1 MKLTDLSRPSSGDRN
16 RPRKSRA
23 KPGAKR
29 GRPKGVKNL
38 LTLERELQAKL
49 DGGEELAKT
58 WLVETM
64 QIAGRMMRRYCPI
77 DQHSNNKRAGGD
89 VEKFYRA
96 CELVTRTGRSK
107 CLMSSPS
114 RHQLKPEEM
123 TPRTSASSK
132 RPRGGERDCLRVVC
146 PEPRLRPNG
155 DLQASRDRRSEDV
168 CILPIVSNPWVAVPA

>member
-1 MKLTDLSRPSSGDRN
+1 MKLTDLSRPSSGERN

-29 GRPKGVKNL
+29 GRPKGAKNL

-77 DQHSNNKRAGGD
+77 DQNGNKRAGGD

-96 CELVTRTGRSK
+96 CEMVTRTAVPLLPFQS
-107 CLMSSPS
+107 
-114 RHQLKPEEM
+114 
-123 TPRTSASSK
+123 
-132 RPRGGERDCLRVVC
+132 
-146 PEPRLRPNG
+146 PRLSAVAIAPAPPQRITRVRCTILDEHG
-155 DLQASRDRRSEDV
+155 RLVSSTVDGEEVDLPAPEDTGYGTSH
-168 CILPIVSNPWVAVPA
+168 LG

>member
-1 MKLTDLSRPSSGDRN
+1 MNLTDLSRPSGGDRN

-23 KPGAKR
+23 KPG
-29 GRPKGVKNL
+29 RPKGAKNL

-77 DQHSNNKRAGGD
+77 DQNGNERASGD

-96 CELVTRTGRSK
+96 CELVTRTAVPLLPFQS
-107 CLMSSPS
+107 
-114 RHQLKPEEM
+114 
-123 TPRTSASSK
+123 
-132 RPRGGERDCLRVVC
+132 
-146 PEPRLRPNG
+146 PRLSAIAIAPAPPDQRTTVRVTILNQDG
-155 DLQASRDRRSEDV
+155 RLEYSDLDGGTPHV
-168 CILPIVSNPWVAVPA
+168 G

>member
-1 MKLTDLSRPSSGDRN
+1 MKLSDLSRPSSGDRH
-16 RPRKSRA
+16 RPRRSRA

-29 GRPKGVKNL
+29 GRPKGAKNL

-77 DQHSNNKRAGGD
+77 DQNGNKRAGGD

-96 CELVTRTGRSK
+96 CELVTRTAVPLLPFQS
-107 CLMSSPS
+107 
-114 RHQLKPEEM
+114 
-123 TPRTSASSK
+123 
-132 RPRGGERDCLRVVC
+132 
-146 PEPRLRPNG
+146 PRLSAVAIAPAPPPHHRIRVRCTILDEHGRLVSSTVDGEEVELPAPEDTG
-155 DLQASRDRRSEDV
+155 DGMPHLG
-168 CILPIVSNPWVAVPA
+168 